1 MNMGSV
7 ERQNLTPSRAGE
19 GREGIVI
26 HFADK
31 KLEPIWTKV
40 ESGERLTLEDGLS
53 LYRSPDLLGVGRM
66 ADSVRVKRHGRRAT
80 FVLNRQIN
88 PTNICI
94 LSCKFCDFA
103 SKEGWDNAYILSE
116 KDILSRLSP
125 ELREVHIVGGLYRKW
140 RFKDYLNV
148 VRVIH
153 KAYPSI
159 QIKAYTAVEIDFF
172 ARMERISI
180 REVLTRLKEAGLQ
193 CLPGGGAEVFSER
206 VRKALFPFK
215 IGWSKWS
222 EVHRTAH
229 ELGLK
234 SNSTLLYGHME
245 TIEERLDHMLKL
257 RTLQDETGGFMSFI
271 PLAFQ
276 PGTTGIVKRQTSAV
290 DDLKTIAVSRLMLDN
305 FDHIKSYW
313 VTVGEETCSMALRF
327 GADDVDGTILEE
339 RIMHAA
345 KAGTPVGMAR
355 ERLARLIRE
364 AGCVPVERDALYGVV
379 RVHDVSPAEL
389 APETART

>member
-1 MNMGSV
+1 MTTVPFSDF
-7 ERQNLTPSRAGE
+7 S
-19 GREGIVI
+19 
-26 HFADK
+26 
-31 KLEPIWTKV
+31 LEPLWRKV
-40 ESGERLTLEDGLS
+40 CDGERLTLEDGLA
-53 LYRSPDLLGVGRM
+53 LYASPDLLGLGSL
-66 ADSVRVKRHGRRAT
+66 ADHVRQKRHGKRAT
-80 FVLNRQIN
+80 YVVNRQIN

-94 LSCKFCDFA
+94 LSCKFCGFFA
-103 SKEGWDNAYILSE
+103 KEGQDKAYILSE
-116 KDILSRLSP
+116 TDILSRLSP
-125 ELREVHIVGGLYRKW
+125 DLREVHIVGGLYRKW
-140 RFKDYLNV
+140 SFDDYLNV
-148 VRVIH
+148 IRIIRR
-153 KAYPSI
+153 AQPSI

-172 ARMERISI
+172 SRHEGISI
-180 REVLTRLKEAGLQ
+180 EEVLRRLQEAGVV

-229 ELGLK
+229 KQGLR
-234 SNSTLLYGHME
+234 SNATLLYGHIE
-245 TIEERLDHMLKL
+245 TLEERLDHMLKL
-257 RTLQDETGGFMSFI
+257 RSLQDETGGFLSFI

-276 PGTTGIVKRQTSAV
+276 PGDTDIVKRQTSSI

-345 KAGTPVGMAR
+345 KAGTPVGMAK
-355 ERLARLIRE
+355 ERLMQLIRE
-364 AGCVPVERDALYGVV
+364 AGRVPVERDALYNTEFTQ
-379 RVHDVSPAEL
+379 DPIPA
-389 APETART
+389 